1 MINYILDRLN
11 ETSTWRGIVGVLTG
25 LGVKVRPDL
34 AESIIAAGIAL
45 IGVVNIFRKE
55 KSVPAASVDTQKP

>member
-55 KSVPAASVDTQKP
+55 KSVSAASVDTQKP